1 MTELDVNRPEMAGLG
16 RQAVDALADWL
27 DALEKSPASDYTPAE
42 YLAERLRRPPAAGP
56 GDFGELVETFLR
68 AAGQGVN
75 TAGPG
80 YLAYFPAGGLYSA
93 ALAEL
98 LANAVNRYTG
108 LAQMAPALVAME
120 HGVLTWL
127 CERFGLPPGAG
138 GITTSGGST
147 ATLSAVLAARQ
158 SRLGDDL
165 TGGTLYVTAHTHHCV
180 AKAARI
186 CGLPA
191 GAVRQVPMTGDLRMD
206 VRAAAELIAADRAAG
221 LRPFLLAGTAGTT
234 GTGTID
240 PLPELAGLAAREGL
254 WFHVDAAYGGGFQL
268 TERGRPLL
276 AGIERADSIAI
287 DPHKSMFLPYGTGV
301 LLVRDPA
308 ALHAAHA
315 DGGDYLQDLAA
326 MDGLPDFANLGVELT
341 REFRGAAAVAAAAPA
356 RRGRLRPRA
365 GGEARPGRRGAP
377 GAGRRS
383 PLRGAVAAGSDRG
396 GVPAARGR
404 RRAQPPPA
412 QGDQRHPADLPEQ
425 HERSGAA
432 LPAAVRAQLPYARP
446 PRRARTRHHQGC
458 GRRRDGSVIVN
469 FRGSHESFT
478 AFVGDDSAACCGSV
492 VKWASQRARGR

>member
-1 MTELDVNRPEMAGLG
+1 MTELDLNRPDMAALG
-16 RQAVDALADWL
+16 RQAVDVLADWL
-27 DALEKSPASDYTPAE
+27 DALEKSPASDYSPPDG
-42 YLAERLRRPPAAGP
+42 LAERLRRPPAAGP
-56 GDFGELVETFLR
+56 GDFGELAETFLR

-98 LANAVNRYTG
+98 LANAANRYTG
-108 LAQMAPALVAME
+108 LAQMSPALVAME

-127 CERFGLPPGAG
+127 CEQFGLPPGAG

-165 TGGTLYVTAHTHHCV
+165 TGATLYVTGHTHHCV

-191 GAVRQVPMTGDLRMD
+191 AAVREVPVTDDLRMD
-206 VRAAAELIAADRAAG
+206 VRAAAGLIAADRAKG

-240 PLPELAGLAAREGL
+240 PLPEVAELAAREGL

-276 AGIERADSIAI
+276 TGVERADSIAL

-308 ALHAAHA
+308 TLHAAHA

-341 REFRGAAAVAAAAPA
+341 REFRGLRLWLPLHLHGVDAFTRELEEKLDLAAVVHRELAADPRFSVPWRPDLTVVVFRLRDGDDERNRRLLQEINDGGQIYLSSTNVQGRLYLRLCVLSFRTHARHVGRALKIVRAAA
-356 RRGRLRPRA
+356 
-365 GGEARPGRRGAP
+365 
-377 GAGRRS
+377 
-383 PLRGAVAAGSDRG
+383 D
-396 GVPAARGR
+396 
-404 RRAQPPPA
+404 
-412 QGDQRHPADLPEQ
+412 
-425 HERSGAA
+425 
-432 LPAAVRAQLPYARP
+432 
-446 PRRARTRHHQGC
+446 
-458 GRRRDGSVIVN
+458 
-469 FRGSHESFT
+469 
-478 AFVGDDSAACCGSV
+478 VG
-492 VKWASQRARGR
+492 

>member
-1 MTELDVNRPEMAGLG
+1 MTELDVNRTGMAALG

-27 DALEKSPASDYTPAE
+27 DALEKSPASDYTPSAE
-42 YLAERLRRPPAAGP
+42 LAERLRRPPAAGP

-98 LANAVNRYTG
+98 LANAANRFTG

-165 TGGTLYVTAHTHHCV
+165 TGATLYVTAHTHYCV

-191 GAVRQVPMTGDLRMD
+191 TAVRQVPMTEDLRMD

-221 LRPFLLAGTAGTT
+221 LRPFLLAGPAGTT

-254 WFHVDAAYGGGFQL
+254 WFHVDAAYGGGFRL
-268 TERGRPLL
+268 TGRGRALL

-341 REFRGAAAVAAAAPA
+341 REFRGLRLWLPLHLHGVDAFARELEEKLDLAALVHRELAADPRFAVPWRPDLTVVVFRLREGDDERN
-356 RRGRLRPRA
+356 RRLLKEINDTRQIHLSSTTVQGRLYLRLCVLSFRTHARHVERA
-365 GGEARPGRRGAP
+365 LEIIR
-377 GAGRRS
+377 
-383 PLRGAVAAGSDRG
+383 AATD
-396 GVPAARGR
+396 
-404 RRAQPPPA
+404 
-412 QGDQRHPADLPEQ
+412 
-425 HERSGAA
+425 
-432 LPAAVRAQLPYARP
+432 
-446 PRRARTRHHQGC
+446 T
-458 GRRRDGSVIVN
+458 VIAK
-469 FRGSHESFT
+469 FR
-478 AFVGDDSAACCGSV
+478 
-492 VKWASQRARGR
+492 